1 MGLLGKNTYKTSHFF
16 VKRQK
21 YNQKVVLF
29 VVFVYLCPRIKIRC
43 RNIFM
48 STTIDNRTLTQTSV
62 NEQRVNMEQEVKDWE
77 KYSQQIVLA
86 MSKRMAE
93 LGMTQQMLAE
103 KMNCTQQYV
112 SKVLKGQKNMS
123 LETLCKIESTLGIE
137 IFKRLDDI
145 E

>member
-1 MGLLGKNTYKTSHFF
+1 
-16 VKRQK
+16 
-21 YNQKVVLF
+21 
-29 VVFVYLCPRIKIRC
+29 
-43 RNIFM
+43 M

-77 KYSQQIVLA
+77 KYSRQIVIA
-86 MSKRMAE
+86 MSKRMEE

-123 LETLCKIESTLGIE
+123 LETLCKIESALNIE
-137 IFKRLDDI
+137 ILKK
-145 E
+145 

>member
-1 MGLLGKNTYKTSHFF
+1 
-16 VKRQK
+16 
-21 YNQKVVLF
+21 
-29 VVFVYLCPRIKIRC
+29 
-43 RNIFM
+43 
-48 STTIDNRTLTQTSV
+48 
-62 NEQRVNMEQEVKDWE
+62 MEQEVKDWE
-77 KYSQQIVLA
+77 KYSRQIVIA
-86 MSKRMAE
+86 MSKRMEE